1 VNKQKWDRL
10 LGKTEKVAWALL
22 FLTLP
27 VTSFPYFPGGLGGK
41 TLVRPLAIYP
51 LLLLLVLVTVPRLF
65 KQPLPRTFLPL
76 FAFVVIAIA
85 SSAVGFSAGLEPL
98 RGVTLTSR
106 FIRNIITLGLGCAFF
121 LTIVL
126 LAKDWDDLR
135 FSLRWLYIGFGLA
148 LAWGTLQI
156 VYVVQYIPRYFHWIS
171 QVQSFVSTRKLFPT
185 RISGLTYE
193 PKWFA
198 EQICFLLLPWL
209 LGSILTNRTI
219 FRWRYKRI
227 TIEWILLIWSFV
239 IVIFTFSRT
248 GLFLLVALTLL
259 SILLS
264 RIFARGPSP
273 SSEVKSAKT
282 KRRRRIAASVF
293 TFSVLALTLY
303 AMAQNPYVSRFWRYW
318 TGDKPFN
325 RTYLEYIGFQQR
337 FVYWT
342 TAIQTFE
349 ENPLFGVGLGNYA
362 FYFNEMLPDQP
373 WNRQPEIIRQITPV
387 EGRARLITPKNLYA
401 RLLAETGLIGT
412 ITFTSFVAA
421 IIGCVLFL
429 GLSKAQEQRYWGLC
443 GLLGVASFAIVVFS
457 YDSFA
462 IPNMWIVFGLITA
475 AAHISPPSSQI
486 DSQPVEP

>member
-1 VNKQKWDRL
+1 MEKWSWRL
-10 LGKTEKVAWALL
+10 DKIEKVAWATL

-27 VTSFPYFPGGLGGK
+27 VTSFPFFPGGVGGK

-76 FAFVVIAIA
+76 FAFVVIALA

-98 RGVTLTSR
+98 RGVTITSR

-121 LTIVL
+121 ITIVL
-126 LAKDWDDLR
+126 LTKDWDDLR
-135 FSLRWLYIGFGLA
+135 FSLRWLYIGFSIA

-156 VYVVQYIPRYFHWIS
+156 VYVVKFIPRYFDLIS
-171 QVQSFVSTRKLFPT
+171 QIQSLISTRKLFPT

-209 LGSILTNRTI
+209 FGSVLTNRTV

-227 TIEWILLIWSFV
+227 TIEWFLLIWSFI
-239 IVIFTFSRT
+239 IVVFTFSRT
-248 GLFLLVALTLL
+248 GIFLLVALSVL
-259 SILLS
+259 SIVLS
-264 RIFARGPSP
+264 RIFFRGRSV
-273 SSEVKSAKT
+273 SSDTGSRKSKS
-282 KRRRRIAASVF
+282 RQRIAISVF
-293 TFSVLALTLY
+293 AVSVLALSLFV
-303 AMAQNPYVSRFWRYW
+303 MAQNPYVSRFWRYW

-342 TAIQTFE
+342 TAIKTFE
-349 ENPLFGVGLGNYA
+349 ENPLFGVGLGNYS
-362 FYFNEMLPDQP
+362 FYFDEMLPDQP

-412 ITFTSFVAA
+412 ITFTSYVFA
-421 IIGCVLFL
+421 IIGCVLYL
-429 GLSKAQEQRYWGLC
+429 GFSQAQEQKYWGLC
-443 GLLGVASFAIVVFS
+443 GLLGVASFVIVIFS
-457 YDSFA
+457 FDSFA
-462 IPNMWIVFGLITA
+462 LPNMWIVFG
-475 AAHISPPSSQI
+475 
-486 DSQPVEP
+486 